1 MNLFMHDRNE
11 LYPSKSFMQII
22 ELPGAETLAEDKNVL
37 HSPEWPLLCRSL
49 MAFSQVVNNLAR
61 SPDPDRVIDYSES
74 KLTQLLQEALGGNCK
89 TRVICCLRSNPE
101 PKLLAKV
108 LRTCTDLS
116 QVKNFPVLNEYC
128 VESLIIQYRARIQA
142 LGQEP
147 DQAGNTKGQP
157 NKVNAPKDQIWR
169 LNNENVFLRD
179 KNERLY
185 HKLGELQE
193 TMAQMAGSKADLS
206 SKLVFS
212 EEEKLKISKDLI
224 DLQIETNKMREKYE
238 AENFELKNKILI
250 LENRAVEL
258 EIQKDR
264 SSRELEMGEDRLQAM
279 EKTRKELADEYVV
292 LKSNYLAL
300 SKEHEKEISKNE
312 ELGLELLNLA
322 NSRNSFLKQQDNY
335 TKSRAIYEEAAEELN
350 RVRSLVAQLSS
361 EKIKAEEVV
370 ASESERNRV
379 EKNLLGNQE
388 EIKEQIENMKKSHE
402 EQQRIMEERI
412 VKMGKELQEA
422 KRAIRN
428 THHQLSE
435 QSVVRIER
443 VTAGE
448 EE

>member
-300 SKEHEKEISKNE
+300 SKEHEKE
-312 ELGLELLNLA
+312 
-322 NSRNSFLKQQDNY
+322 
-335 TKSRAIYEEAAEELN
+335 
-350 RVRSLVAQLSS
+350 
-361 EKIKAEEVV
+361 AEEVV